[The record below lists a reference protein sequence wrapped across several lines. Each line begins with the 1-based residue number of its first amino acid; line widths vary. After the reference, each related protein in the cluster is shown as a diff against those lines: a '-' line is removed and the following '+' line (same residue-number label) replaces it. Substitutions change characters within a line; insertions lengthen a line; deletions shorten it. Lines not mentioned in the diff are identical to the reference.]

1 MPPPQPP
8 TMDPKMTEVTQM
20 FARFKTAYARND
32 LNTCVTLLSQ
42 LKVHLTQF
50 PSLPALF
57 QQTPNIVEELK
68 LAKQV
73 LNSAQNISGDIYE
86 HAVVLSV
93 KFEDQDAFER
103 DFCQLKP
110 YYMDTWQ

>member
-1 MPPPQPP
+1 
-8 TMDPKMTEVTQM
+8 MTKLSSDLVAEKIKRSLNCYAVLLVTI
-20 FARFKTAYARND
+20 
-32 LNTCVTLLSQ
+32 
-42 LKVHLTQF
+42 
-50 PSLPALF
+50 PS
-57 QQTPNIVEELK
+57 TE
-68 LAKQV
+68 QV

-110 YYMDTWQ
+110 YYMDTWLVLCHPICRFYLPLLF